1 MDEQK
6 KHGTERRG
14 RKHYK
19 IKHFRGT
26 GKKLF
31 VLSDEQAAII
41 KENLFYN
48 YYILYCAIRA
58 FGLEDKLLGV
68 YKSEKIDKL
77 ILEDGEPIELSPGVY
92 AVEDKKQEIQV
103 HYGIAENEFIRV
115 MIEDAL
121 AYKDELKGKKPFTL
135 MDRLYQKNDEG
146 KYMNVTRKAS
156 TEDSPSAK
164 DLVDRLIE
172 LFGFD
177 KKIWLGQKGFELGIT
192 MPDDVRLGSDDLTK
206 HVNVA
211 AQFKNWCSKLQAK
224 YDKQAEDT
232 EQADDVKYEYSIEL
246 YKPLV
251 VEKISDILKNKK
263 AAYKNICNYVIHD
276 PMVINPVY
284 AYIYTI
290 VSGELLRNYPGFI
303 KVSESYKL
311 FNFDALVDY
320 INYMIN
326 GTNNVKKKE
335 LLLSAIKETKRK
347 SGLSEGKSEYRVKCT
362 VKLDYKS
369 AYFTLKN
376 SLENGTNHFPSSCRR
391 PEFFLFLSVIYDNS
405 A

>member
-19 IKHFRGT
+19 RKHFRGT

-31 VLSDEQAAII
+31 VFSDEQVAII
-41 KENLFYN
+41 KGNLFYN
-48 YYILYCAIRA
+48 YYILYCVIRA

-77 ILEDGEPIELSPGVY
+77 MLEDGEPIELSPGVY
-92 AVEDKKQEIQV
+92 AVEDEMKKV
-103 HYGIAENEFIRV
+103 PLGITENEFIRV
-115 MIEDAL
+115 MIEEAL
-121 AYKDELKGKKPFTL
+121 AYKEELAGKTNHTL
-135 MDRLYQKNDEG
+135 IDRLYQKNDEG
-146 KYMNVTRKAS
+146 KYLNVTCKAS

-211 AQFKNWCSKLQAK
+211 AQFENWCSKLQAK
-224 YDKQAEDT
+224 YDKQAEAAKKAKNTGQDK
-232 EQADDVKYEYSIEL
+232 DFKYEYSIEL
-246 YKPLV
+246 CSDV
-251 VEKISDILKNKK
+251 VMNHTKEILENKET
-263 AAYKNICNYVIHD
+263 AYKNICDKIMYD
-276 PMVINPVY
+276 PLDINPVY

-290 VSGELLRNYPGFI
+290 TP
-303 KVSESYKL
+303 L
-311 FNFDALVDY
+311 FP
-320 INYMIN
+320 
-326 GTNNVKKKE
+326 VK
-335 LLLSAIKETKRK
+335 
-347 SGLSEGKSEYRVKCT
+347 
-362 VKLDYKS
+362 
-369 AYFTLKN
+369 F
-376 SLENGTNHFPSSCRR
+376 
-391 PEFFLFLSVIYDNS
+391 
-405 A
+405 